1 MSRSG
6 GTGEG
11 VLEKDSVTQFSF
23 SPVYK
28 IMKSRTKLVDL
39 EWLESNF
46 PCMQA
51 CPVHTQ
57 AGRYVSL
64 IAEGRYED
72 AYRYAR
78 APNPF
83 ASVCGRVCGHPCE
96 TACRRGQ
103 LDAPISIRALKRF
116 VTEKYGPESR
126 HPIDVFAERPQITRP
141 EKVAII
147 GSGPAGLSAAHDLA
161 LLGYPVTVFE
171 AAPVP
176 GGMMHLGIPEYRLP
190 RDVLNAQVREILDLG
205 PELRLN
211 SRLGKDF
218 SLADLRAQGYQ
229 AILLAFGLHRSRDLM
244 IPGNDLDGVVK
255 GVDFLLNVNL
265 GYRFQIGK
273 RVVVIGG
280 GNVAIDVARSALRR
294 QQQLTLEALSTS
306 LLPDSLNQSELDVA
320 MKELMDVSRQA
331 LRMGARE
338 VHLVCLESREE
349 MPAFEEE
356 IEEGMEEGLKIHPSL
371 GPKAFVGKDGKLQ
384 GLQTI
389 HCTSVFDANH
399 RFNPTFEAGTESVI
413 SCDTAI
419 LAIGQASDLSFLTP
433 EDGVETTRQGIIKI
447 DPNTLMS
454 TAPGIFAAGDIAF
467 GPRLII
473 SAVADGK
480 KAAEEIDRY
489 LQGAAWKPKPRYVQI
504 TVLDHH
510 QMAEEFDEYSRLSVP
525 VIPIDRRTGIAEVEA
540 GYTEQQARREASRC
554 LKCWINTIFEGNE
567 AEGTECILCGG
578 CVDVCPENC
587 LSLVPLSQF
596 QFNEENKSR
605 LLAEQVFHLDELQ
618 HLTAADLPSDEG
630 SVMVKDETICIRCGL
645 CAERCPA
652 KTITME
658 AFEAFNFDPEVTP
671 VEKILIRA

>member
-1 MSRSG
+1 MLFEFG
-6 GTGEG
+6 AFVGENYDF
-11 VLEKDSVTQFSF
+11 LT
-23 SPVYK
+23 
-28 IMKSRTKLVDL
+28 MKSRSKLVDL
-39 EWLESNF
+39 DWLESNF

-103 LDAPISIRALKRF
+103 LDSPISIRALKRF

-126 HPIDVFAERPQITRP
+126 NPIDVFAERPSITHS

-190 RDVLNAQVREILDLG
+190 RDVLQAQIREILDLG

-211 SRLGKDF
+211 ARLGRDF
-218 SLADLRAQGYQ
+218 NLADLRAQGYK

-265 GYRFQIGK
+265 GYRFSIGK

-338 VHLVCLESREE
+338 VHLVCLESRDE

-371 GPKAFVGKDGKLQ
+371 GPKAFVGRDGKLS

-389 HCTSVFDANH
+389 NCESVFDANH
-399 RFNPTFEAGTESVI
+399 RFNPTFETGTESVI
-413 SCDTAI
+413 PCDTAI

-433 EDGVETTRQGIIKI
+433 EDGVETTRQGTIKI
-447 DPNTLMS
+447 DPNTVMS

-489 LQGAAWKPKPRYVQI
+489 LQGAAWKPRPKFVQI

-510 QMAEEFDEYSRLSVP
+510 QMAEEYDEYSRLSVP
-525 VIPIDRRTGIAEVEA
+525 VIPLDRRTGISEVES
-540 GYTEQQARREASRC
+540 GYTEGQARMEATRC

-567 AEGTECILCGG
+567 TNGTECILCGG

-587 LSLVPLSQF
+587 LKLVPLRQVQF
-596 QFNEENKSR
+596 SEEHKSR
-605 LLAEQVFHLDELQ
+605 LMAEEAFHEIDLQ
-618 HLTAADLPSDEG
+618 HLKAGDLPANEG

-645 CAERCPA
+645 CAERCPVR
-652 KTITME
+652 TITME
-658 AFEAFNFDPEVTP
+658 AYEAFDYDPEQTP

>member
-1 MSRSG
+1 
-6 GTGEG
+6 
-11 VLEKDSVTQFSF
+11 
-23 SPVYK
+23 
-28 IMKSRTKLVDL
+28 MKAPSKLVDL

-57 AGRYVSL
+57 AGRYVTL

-78 APNPF
+78 QPNPF
-83 ASVCGRVCGHPCE
+83 ASICGRVCGHPCE
-96 TACRRGQ
+96 TACRRGIF
-103 LDAPISIRALKRF
+103 DSPISIRALKRF
-116 VTEKYGPESR
+116 VTERYGPESR
-126 HPIDVFAERPQITRP
+126 NPIDIFP
-141 EKVAII
+141 EKPKITHPSDKVAVI

-190 RDVLNAQVREILDLG
+190 RDVLAAQIREILELG
-205 PELRLN
+205 PELRVN
-211 SRLGKDF
+211 ARLGKDF
-218 SLADLRAQGYQ
+218 SLADLRTQGYK
-229 AILLAFGLHRSRDLM
+229 AVLLAFGLHRSRDLM

-265 GYRFQIGK
+265 GYRFSIGK

-280 GNVAIDVARSALRR
+280 GNVAIDVARSALRQ
-294 QQQLTLEALSTS
+294 QQQLTLEALSSS
-306 LLPDSLNQSELDVA
+306 LLPDSLSESELDVA

-356 IEEGMEEGLKIHPSL
+356 IEEGLEEGLKIHPSL
-371 GPKAFVGKDGKLQ
+371 GPKSFVGKGGRLA

-389 HCTSVFDANH
+389 RCTSVFDANH

-433 EDGVETTRQGIIKI
+433 ADGVETTRQGTIKI
-447 DPNTLMS
+447 DPQTLMS
-454 TAPGIFAAGDIAF
+454 TAAGIFAAGDIAF

-489 LQGAAWKPKPRYVQI
+489 LRGADWKPRPKYVQI

-510 QMAEEFDEYSRLSVP
+510 KMAESYDEYSRLAVP
-525 VIPIDRRTGIAEVEA
+525 VVSLERRTGMTEVET
-540 GYTEQQARREASRC
+540 GYTEEEARKEASRC
-554 LKCWINTIFEGNE
+554 LQCWVNTIFDGNE

-587 LSLVPLSQF
+587 LKLVPLGEFEFS
-596 QFNEENKSR
+596 EEDRTR
-605 LLAEQVFHLDELQ
+605 LKVEREFHWNTLQ
-618 HLTAADLPSDEG
+618 HLEPEDLPSSEG

-652 KTITME
+652 HTITME
-658 AFEAFNFDPEVTP
+658 AFEVFEHDPGD
-671 VEKILIRA
+671 